1 MKTTGITRR
10 IDELGRIVIPKEIR
24 HNLRIKKGELL
35 EIFISD
41 VDTISL
47 KKHSLLKENHE
58 YIELLINTLSNLVN
72 ANIFLTD
79 TDSIIVSNI
88 EDMKNKKLK
97 GTLKNNKES
106 FYLTENYKVE
116 LDYDTYN
123 ISPNGDLIGYLVI
136 EYKNGKK
143 DNIELIKFIISFLEK
158 YFEFE

>member
-116 LDYDTYN
+116 FDYDTYN